1 MPYEYHVA
9 KNGSDLGKGT
19 KEDPFLT
26 INRAASLAQPGDT
39 VIVHEGVYRE
49 WVKPQNS
56 GLSNTRRITY
66 LAAEGEKVII
76 KGSEQIRGWEQ
87 FEGSIWRVVLPNG
100 FFGDFNPYR
109 EEIFGD
115 WFATTNTGRPKH
127 LGDVYLNGISFYE
140 AGSLEELH
148 KPKIREKVR
157 DDWTGKVVPV
167 HHPEQTKYLWYAE
180 VDAETTT
187 IYANF
192 HAYNPNT
199 ELVEINVRK
208 CCFYPDRIGIN
219 YITVKGFELA
229 QAATPWTPPTA
240 DQPGLLGPNWS
251 KGWIIED
258 NVIHD
263 AKCSAISLGK
273 EIHTGHNF
281 ATTRRDKPGYQYQL
295 ESVFTARHLGWSKE
309 RIGSHIVR
317 RNTIYDCGQNGIV
330 GHLGCAFSVIEDNHI
345 HDIALIRQF
354 YGHEIAGIKLHAA
367 IDVKIE
373 ANHIHDCSLG
383 LWLDWE
389 TQGTRV
395 TRNVLHSNSRDVF
408 IEVSHGPYVVDH
420 NVFASPVSLE
430 NFSQGG
436 AYVGNLFLGSI
447 RQEPVIDRATPYHA
461 PHSTEVTGYA
471 IIVGGDDRFI
481 GNIFGDGQGRDA
493 YDVELPD
500 FATVGYGTAVHDHC
514 PASPDEYFD
523 LTESRSGD
531 HRRFATYPQ
540 AVNIRDNAYLG
551 NAKAFRAEERANA
564 FPDGSITLEVEAD
577 GSVTLSAQLSEVPQL
592 TQSVTTADLGHVRFV
607 DADFEEPDG
616 SELILNKDLLGE
628 EHAPEGAKAVG
639 PIASLSDGWSGV
651 VWRPT
656 GVDRV

>member
-1 MPYEYHVA
+1 MIIHVA
-9 KNGSDLGKGT
+9 KNGTDTNPGT
-19 KEDPFLT
+19 EEAPLLT
-26 INRAASLAQPGDT
+26 INHAAQIAVPGDT
-39 VIVHEGVYRE
+39 VVVHEGEYRE
-49 WVKPQNS
+49 WVKPVRG
-56 GLSNTRRITY
+56 GLSDARRITY
-66 LAAEGEKVII
+66 QAAENENVVI
-76 KGSEQIRGWEQ
+76 KGSEIIEGWEQ
-87 FEGSIWRVVLPNG
+87 TGDVWRVAIPNSL
-100 FFGDFNPYR
+100 FGGFNPFA
-109 EEIFGD
+109 EVVDGD
-115 WFATTNTGRPKH
+115 WLVRPEAGEPSVH
-127 LGDVYLNGISFYE
+127 LGQVYFDGKALPEFS
-140 AGSLEELH
+140 SLDSLQNHPAEFA
-148 KPKIREKVR
+148 VV
-157 DDWTGKVVPV
+157 DDWTGIKQESRSFVGGWFADVQEDETIV
-167 HHPEQTKYLWYAE
+167 HAIFPEGDPKTALIE
-180 VDAETTT
+180 V
-187 IYANF
+187 
-192 HAYNPNT
+192 
-199 ELVEINVRK
+199 NVRRSV
-208 CCFYPDRIGIN
+208 FYPVLNHID
-219 YITVKGFELA
+219 YITVSGFEMA
-229 QAATPWTPPTA
+229 QAATPWAPPTA
-240 DQPGLLGPNWS
+240 DQPGLIGPNWA

-330 GHLGCAFSVIEDNHI
+330 GHLGCAFSVIENNHI

-461 PHSTEVTGYA
+461 AHSTEVTGYA

-481 GNIFGDGQGRDA
+481 GNIFGDGQGRKA
-493 YDVELPD
+493 YEIEIPD